1 MLDGLD
7 NASIEIKEAK
17 VCLDSYIL
25 LFFFFAITS
34 CMQLKSSIY
43 FAIDHYS
50 LYAASISFSFRFFI
64 TFV

>member
-25 LFFFFAITS
+25 LFFFFL
-34 CMQLKSSIY
+34 QLQ
-43 FAIDHYS
+43 
-50 LYAASISFSFRFFI
+50 AACS
-64 TFV
+64 